1 MARGLGLELS
11 SVPGTEGPGKQGGTG
26 WWPSA
31 LAGEP
36 RRVERDRGD
45 SGQGGQLDSI
55 PRSMFSASL
64 PLRFHLVLQR

>member
-36 RRVERDRGD
+36 RRVERDRAHEMGVGLTTEGLAALLR
-45 SGQGGQLDSI
+45 SLDD
-55 PRSMFSASL
+55 F
-64 PLRFHLVLQR
+64 